1 MRTWR
6 MLLARML
13 LLCCAAMLLSGCF
26 LRALFGRVDPRDQPG
41 DLIVTLFHGEFS
53 TATCTR
59 VENSG
64 YYECTYW
71 LVGEEIDVT
80 STAQL
85 LSEFGFFG
93 VLVDPVILQVPA
105 DTTSVVATYDVRD
118 GAGAQQAVVQIVN
131 SFEVEPGES
140 VLPESGHKF
149 AILEFPD
156 HVVADIPEGDPHVG
170 TRFDVD
176 VRLERPRAPGAS
188 IEPLPLKAMLTGK
201 VVVRGHSYYI
211 PLLPCVRDFASVP
224 SITIPVSE
232 TGVSLIPDLQAHWS
246 RDLRCFGET
255 YDFSNAPPPE
265 QTIHL
270 PLILR

>member
-1 MRTWR
+1 

-26 LRALFGRVDPRDQPG
+26 LRALFGRVDPRDEPG

-53 TATCTR
+53 SATCTR

-71 LVGEEIDVT
+71 LVGEEIHVT

-93 VLVDPVILQVPA
+93 VLVDPIILQVPA
-105 DTTSVVATYDVRD
+105 DISNVVSTYDVD
-118 GAGAQQAVVQIVN
+118 DDVVDPQPAVVQIVD

-140 VLPESGHKF
+140 VLPEAGHKF

-156 HVVADIPEGDPHVG
+156 HVVADIPEGDSRLG
-170 TRFDVD
+170 TRFGVD
-176 VRLERPRAPGAS
+176 LRLERPRAPGAP
-188 IEPLPLKAMLTGK
+188 IEPLALKAMLTGK
-201 VVVRGHSYYI
+201 VVVRGHSYYV

-232 TGVSLIPDLQAHWS
+232 TDVSLIPDLRALWS
-246 RDLRCFGET
+246 SSTRCFGET
-255 YDFSNAPPPE
+255 YDFSNAPPPD
-265 QTIHL
+265 QQVFL
-270 PLILR
+270 PVILN